1 MAQVVG
7 VLRAAPLQAAAA
19 DRVATMTLRVAAAM
33 TVLAQDPAAA
43 IQEAGMM
50 FPLGA
55 TDVIR
60 PQGLGGK
67 MRCQSLGEG

>member
-7 VLRAAPLQAAAA
+7 VLRAAPLQVAAAA
-19 DRVATMTLRVAAAM
+19 GVAAMTLRVAAAM